1 MHFDATFWVGIAFI
15 AFVALLVWKGVHRV
29 IIAGLDKRA
38 VSIREQIEEARVLR
52 EEAQALLAQ
61 HQREQ
66 RDADKTA
73 KEILE
78 QADRE
83 AKLALKTAQEE
94 MEQSADRRMALAQE
108 KIAQAEAAAVKE
120 VQSVAARVATAAA
133 RQLLADKLSADKR
146 AELVDNAISEVD
158 KRVH

>member
-15 AFVALLVWKGVHRV
+15 AFVALLVWKGVHRI

-38 VSIREQIEEARVLR
+38 VSIRDQIEEARVLR
-52 EEAQALLAQ
+52 DEAQALLAQ

-66 RDADKTA
+66 RDAAKTA
-73 KEILE
+73 EEILE
-78 QADRE
+78 QAERE
-83 AKLALKTAQEE
+83 AQLSLKAAQEE
-94 MEQSADRRMALAQE
+94 MEQSAERRMSMARE
-108 KIAQAEAAAVKE
+108 KIAQAEAAAVQE

-133 RQLLADKLSADKR
+133 RQLLTEKLSADKR
-146 AELVDNAISEVD
+146 NALIDSAIDQVD

>member
-15 AFVALLVWKGVHRV
+15 AFVALLVWKGVHRI
-29 IIAGLDKRA
+29 IIAALDKRA
-38 VSIREQIEEARVLR
+38 VSIRAQIEEARALR
-52 EEAQALLAQ
+52 EEAQTLLAQ

-66 RDADKTA
+66 RDAAKTA
-73 KEILE
+73 EEILE
-78 QADRE
+78 QANRE
-83 AKLALKTAQEE
+83 AKLALKTAEEE
-94 MEQSADRRMALAQE
+94 MERSAERRMTMAQE

-146 AELVDNAISEVD
+146 AELIDSAIAEVD